1 MFKSTLIFL
10 SLFPFLAFAQSQNR
24 IIPSDPDSA
33 FKDGR
38 LNPNDPYF
46 QLGPL
51 EVTEIHEEQSPA
63 LSISRSSSRGSVG
76 LGTCGAGSVKKL
88 SAPSK
93 AVTSLTRKNSIPN
106 SLAAVPSG
114 MKPSGI
120 ESLDAFDFALDKVIN
135 IGKKIWTIV
144 EAGAP
149 VIDISTD
156 VATALPQ
163 SNNGQPVCWTQFEK
177 WQAPQSRVFG
187 VVAKN
192 YLGMEVVRLKYRVLF
207 IAGGQIDGKGHYI
220 GYATVQ
226 PSEIKVAWAYNLK
239 VEVKA
244 PVVFNVGTAQ
254 DPVAGMNLEII
265 YTVKAG
271 LPTLMESK
279 VYYITG
285 LGQFEELE

>member
-10 SLFPFLAFAQSQNR
+10 FLFPLIIFAQFQNR
-24 IIPSDPDSA
+24 ALPSDLD
-33 FKDGR
+33 FQIGLLD
-38 LNPNDPYF
+38 PNDPYF
-46 QLGPL
+46 QMGEL
-51 EVTEIHEEQSPA
+51 EVSEIHDEPA
-63 LSISRSSSRGSVG
+63 PAFSISRSSSRSSVG
-76 LGTCGAGSVKKL
+76 LGTCGVASIKKL
-88 SAPSK
+88 KAPSK
-93 AVTSLTRKNSIPN
+93 TMIPLTRKISIPN

-114 MKPSGI
+114 MKPTGI

-135 IGKKIWTIV
+135 IGKKIWTVV

-149 VIDISTD
+149 VLDMSTD

-163 SNNGQPVCWTQFEK
+163 STTGQPVCWTQFEK

-207 IAGGQIDGKGHYI
+207 IAGGQVDGKGHYI

-226 PSEIKVAWAYNLK
+226 PSEIKVAWLYNLK
-239 VEVKA
+239 VEVTA

-254 DPVAGMNLEII
+254 DPVAGMNLEIK

-271 LPTLMESK
+271 LPTIMESK

-285 LGQFEELE
+285 LGQFEEVE